1 MEAASAHREEEL
13 QLRHP
18 PKVESA
24 GFGDGA
30 AEVHCGPR
38 GPQEPPL
45 PRESGCAPRGPLAP
59 ADTPPPSGSWS
70 PGRPHAVGAG
80 LQNLGNTCYAN
91 AALQCLSYTPPLARY
106 LLSGRHSGACGRRA
120 SCALCALQAHVTRA
134 LLRPG
139 DVIVPEGELL
149 AGFHAY
155 RQEDAHEFLL
165 FTLDALQRACVPEE
179 RPPSPPGRPS
189 QEDATLIRRVFGG
202 HWRSRIQCLRCQG
215 VSDTLDPYLDIGL
228 DIQAAQSVTQALE
241 LLVRPERLGGADGY
255 QCGKCRRKVP
265 ATKTLRL
272 HAASR
277 VLTLVLKRFSALA
290 DSKVERDV
298 RYPEHLDLRPYLSQ
312 GRHAGPLL
320 YRLYAVL
327 VHSGRTCHSGHYFCY
342 VRTAGGRWF
351 KMDDAQV
358 TACDAS
364 EALSQRAYVLFYVQ
378 TSELEGDSGK
388 PTCPGTE
395 HKVAASTQR
404 GPESAPNFT
413 GPGSEEPVR
422 EQRRRPQEPSRPK
435 PQSNLR
441 EVACAVPAEAVLI
454 HQSRD
459 RGGTADR
466 LLNHPAGD
474 VLPGGAKGTGQGPGP
489 RGGAKAN
496 RKKKKKQGHRSVPA
510 CQTKTS
516 IRVPDHHGGAEKII
530 TGPRSLTQN
539 PVENY
544 TPNTRLDS

>member
-18 PKVESA
+18 RRSNPLDS
-24 GFGDGA
+24 
-30 AEVHCGPR
+30 
-38 GPQEPPL
+38 EPPP

-70 PGRPHAVGAG
+70 PGRPRAVGAG

-139 DVIVPEGELL
+139 DIIVPEGELL

-179 RPPSPPGRPS
+179 RPPSPPLPGRPS

-202 HWRSRIQCLRCQG
+202 HWSSRIQCLRCQG

-277 VLTLVLKRFSALA
+277 VLTLVLKRFSALT

-312 GRHAGPLL
+312 GRRAGPLL

-413 GPGSEEPVR
+413 GPWSKEPAR

-466 LLNHPAGD
+466 LLNHPARD
-474 VLPGGAKGTGQGPGP
+474 VLPGGAKGTGQGLVPEGEP
-489 RGGAKAN
+489 RRTG
-496 RKKKKKQGHRSVPA
+496 RRRRRSRG
-510 CQTKTS
+510 T
-516 IRVPDHHGGAEKII
+516 
-530 TGPRSLTQN
+530 
-539 PVENY
+539 
-544 TPNTRLDS
+544 

>member
-1 MEAASAHREEEL
+1 M
-13 QLRHP
+13 
-18 PKVESA
+18 
-24 GFGDGA
+24 
-30 AEVHCGPR
+30 
-38 GPQEPPL
+38 
-45 PRESGCAPRGPLAP
+45 
-59 ADTPPPSGSWS
+59 
-70 PGRPHAVGAG
+70 GAG
-80 LQNLGNTCYAN
+80 LENLGNTCYAN

-179 RPPSPPGRPS
+179 RPPSPPPPPPGRPS
-189 QEDATLIRRVFGG
+189 QEEEATLIRRVFGG

-255 QCGKCRRKVP
+255 RCGKCRRKVP

-312 GRHAGPLL
+312 GRRKGPLL

-342 VRTAGGRWF
+342 VRTAGGQWF

-364 EALSQRAYVLFYVQ
+364 VALSQRAYVLFYVQ
-378 TSELEGDSGK
+378 TSELEGDGEK
-388 PTCPGTE
+388 PTCPGTAP
-395 HKVAASTQR
+395 KVAASTQR

-413 GPGSEEPVR
+413 GPGSQEPAR
-422 EQRRRPQEPSRPK
+422 EAPGKHTSLEQRRRPQEPSRPE

-441 EVACAVPAEAVLI
+441 EVACAVSAEAVLI

-466 LLNHPAGD
+466 LLNLPAGD
-474 VLPGGAKGTGQGPGP
+474 VLPGGAKGTGQGLGP

-496 RKKKKKQGHRSVPA
+496 GKKKKKKKKQGPRSVPA
-510 CQTKTS
+510 CQ
-516 IRVPDHHGGAEKII
+516 
-530 TGPRSLTQN
+530 
-539 PVENY
+539 
-544 TPNTRLDS
+544 

>member
-1 MEAASAHREEEL
+1 M
-13 QLRHP
+13 
-18 PKVESA
+18 
-24 GFGDGA
+24 
-30 AEVHCGPR
+30 
-38 GPQEPPL
+38 
-45 PRESGCAPRGPLAP
+45 
-59 ADTPPPSGSWS
+59 DTC
-70 PGRPHAVGAG
+70 
-80 LQNLGNTCYAN
+80 Q
-91 AALQCLSYTPPLARY
+91 
-106 LLSGRHSGACGRRA
+106 
-120 SCALCALQAHVTRA
+120 
-134 LLRPG
+134 
-139 DVIVPEGELL
+139 
-149 AGFHAY
+149 
-155 RQEDAHEFLL
+155 
-165 FTLDALQRACVPEE
+165 QRV
-179 RPPSPPGRPS
+179 
-189 QEDATLIRRVFGG
+189 RV
-202 HWRSRIQCLRCQG
+202 RVRVRVQCLRCQG
-215 VSDTLDPYLDIGL
+215 VSDTLDPYLDI
-228 DIQAAQSVTQALE
+228 QVAQSVTQALE
-241 LLVRPERLGGADGY
+241 LLVRPERLGGAHGY

-290 DSKVERDV
+290 DNKVEQDV
-298 RYPEHLDLRPYLSQ
+298 CYPEHLDLRPYLSQ
-312 GRHAGPLL
+312 GRRAGPLL

-342 VRTAGGRWF
+342 VRTAGGPWF

-388 PTCPGTE
+388 RTCPRTE

-404 GPESAPNFT
+404 GPERAPNFT
-413 GPGSEEPVR
+413 GPVSEEPAR
-422 EQRRRPQEPSRPK
+422 EQRQRPQEPSRPK

-441 EVACAVPAEAVLI
+441 EVACVVPAEAVLI

-496 RKKKKKQGHRSVPA
+496 RKKKKKKQGHRSVPA
-510 CQTKTS
+510 CQ
-516 IRVPDHHGGAEKII
+516 
-530 TGPRSLTQN
+530 
-539 PVENY
+539 
-544 TPNTRLDS
+544 